1 MRECFNNYT
10 MLNHVKCSRWDQPM
24 EWMHSTNEWM
34 DAIHKRNAL
43 NQCNEIHP
51 TNGTN
56 AFNPQWNECIT
67 QMDECIQCMGRM
79 KPTHRMDAPNTWKG
93 SNQTKGIEC
102 TQHMECMQSINGMNA
117 SNQWNARIQSMEWM
131 HPTHAMDKCD
141 KGNVCVQPM
150 AWMHPTHR
158 MNPSNP

>member
-1 MRECFNNYT
+1 
-10 MLNHVKCSRWDQPM
+10 
-24 EWMHSTNEWM
+24 M

-56 AFNPQWNECIT
+56 AVNPQWNECIK
-67 QMDECIQCMGRM
+67 QMDECTKCMGWM

-117 SNQWNARIQSMEWM
+117 SNQWNARIQSMEWV
-131 HPTHAMDKCD
+131 HPTHAMDNCD

-150 AWMHPTHR
+150 A
-158 MNPSNP
+158 